1 MSLLELK
8 NISKSYISKV
18 GNFQVIDKLNLSV
31 GHNQNIFLFGPSGC
45 GKSTLLNLISGL
57 DNSDTGEI
65 YFNGNLVKNHIELL
79 RDDIGIIFQDHYLI
93 SELNIFDNIKLKS
106 NDTTKIE
113 NILDY
118 FEMTDYKLKYPN
130 QLSNGQKQRVCVA
143 RSLVNSPKLLIAD
156 EPTSYLDKENAKL
169 VIDLILNS
177 SRKFNLSTIIA
188 SHDISF
194 RPLFDKSYTL
204 EDRSIKECWYHLEIT
219 LIILFVSQI

>member
-8 NISKSYISKV
+8 NISKSYLSKV
-18 GNFQVIDKLNLSV
+18 GNFQVIKKLNLSV
-31 GHNQNIFLFGPSGC
+31 DHNQNIFLFGPSGC

-57 DNSDTGEI
+57 DNSDSGDI
-65 YFNGNLVKNHIELL
+65 YFDGKLVKNHFDLL
-79 RDDIGIIFQDHYLI
+79 KDDIGIIFQDHYLI

-106 NDTTKIE
+106 NDTRKIE
-113 NILDY
+113 KILSY
-118 FEMTDYKLKYPN
+118 FNLSQFKFKYPN

-156 EPTSYLDKENAKL
+156 EPTSYLDKENANL

-177 SRKFNLSTIIA
+177 SKKFNLSTIIA

-194 RPLFDKSYTL
+194 RPLFDKSYTI
-204 EDRSIKECWYHLEIT
+204 EDKSIKEC
-219 LIILFVSQI
+219 

>member
-8 NISKSYISKV
+8 NISKSYLSKV
-18 GNFQVIDKLNLSV
+18 GNFQVIKKLNLSV
-31 GHNQNIFLFGPSGC
+31 DHNQNIFLFGPSGC

-57 DNSDTGEI
+57 DSSDSGEI
-65 YFNGNLVKNHIELL
+65 YFDGKLVKNHFDLL
-79 RDDIGIIFQDHYLI
+79 KDDIGIIFQDHYLI

-106 NDTTKIE
+106 NDIRKIE
-113 NILDY
+113 KILSY
-118 FEMTDYKLKYPN
+118 FNLSQFKFKYPN

-177 SRKFNLSTIIA
+177 SKKFNLSTIIA

-194 RPLFDKSYTL
+194 RSLFDKSYTI
-204 EDRSIKECWYHLEIT
+204 EDKSIKEC
-219 LIILFVSQI
+219 

>member
-8 NISKSYISKV
+8 NISKSYLSKV
-18 GNFQVIDKLNLSV
+18 GNFQVINKLNLSV
-31 GHNQNIFLFGPSGC
+31 DHNQNIFLFGPSGC

-57 DNSDTGEI
+57 DNSDSGDI
-65 YFNGNLVKNHIELL
+65 YFDGKLVKNHFDLL
-79 RDDIGIIFQDHYLI
+79 KDDIGIIFQDHYLI

-106 NDTTKIE
+106 NDMRKIE
-113 NILDY
+113 KILSY
-118 FEMTDYKLKYPN
+118 FNLSQFKFKFPN

-177 SRKFNLSTIIA
+177 SKKFNLSTIIA

-194 RPLFDKSYTL
+194 RPLFDKSYTI
-204 EDRSIKECWYHLEIT
+204 EDKSIKVC
-219 LIILFVSQI
+219 

>member
-31 GHNQNIFLFGPSGC
+31 EHNQNIFLFGPSGC

-57 DNSDTGEI
+57 DNSDKGEI
-65 YFNGNLVKNHIELL
+65 YFNGNLIKNHFELL
-79 RDDIGIIFQDHYLI
+79 KDDIGIIFQDHYLI

-106 NDTTKIE
+106 NDASKIK

-118 FEMTDYKLKYPN
+118 FEMTDFKLKYPN

-143 RSLVNSPKLLIAD
+143 RSLVNNPKLLIAD

-177 SRKFNLSTIIA
+177 SKKFNLSTIIA

-204 EDRSIKECWYHLEIT
+204 ENKSIKEC
-219 LIILFVSQI
+219 

>member
-8 NISKSYISKV
+8 NVSKSYLSKV
-18 GNFQVIDKLNLSV
+18 GNFQVINKLNLSV
-31 GHNQNIFLFGPSGC
+31 DHNQNIFLFGPSGC

-57 DNSDTGEI
+57 DNLDSGDI
-65 YFNGNLVKNHIELL
+65 YFDGKLVKNHFELL
-79 RDDIGIIFQDHYLI
+79 KDDIGIIFQDHYLI
-93 SELNIFDNIKLKS
+93 SELNIFDNIKLKC
-106 NDTTKIE
+106 NDSRKIE
-113 NILDY
+113 KILSY
-118 FEMTDYKLKYPN
+118 LNLSQFKFKYPN

-177 SRKFNLSTIIA
+177 SKKFNLSTIIA

-194 RPLFDKSYTL
+194 RPLFDKSYTI
-204 EDRSIKECWYHLEIT
+204 EDKSIIEC
-219 LIILFVSQI
+219 

>member
-8 NISKSYISKV
+8 NISKSYKSKV
-18 GNFQVIDKLNLSV
+18 GNFQVIKKLNLSV
-31 GHNQNIFLFGPSGC
+31 DHNQNIFLFGPSGC

-57 DNSDTGEI
+57 DSSDFGEI
-65 YFNGNLVKNHIELL
+65 YFDGKLVKNHFDLL
-79 RDDIGIIFQDHYLI
+79 KDDIGIIFQDHYLI

-106 NDTTKIE
+106 NDTRKIE
-113 NILDY
+113 KILSY
-118 FEMTDYKLKYPN
+118 FNLSQFKFKYPN

-177 SRKFNLSTIIA
+177 SKKFNLSTIIA

-194 RPLFDKSYTL
+194 RPLFDKSYTI
-204 EDRSIKECWYHLEIT
+204 DDKSIKEC
-219 LIILFVSQI
+219 

>member
-8 NISKSYISKV
+8 NISKSYLSKV
-18 GNFQVIDKLNLSV
+18 GNFQVIKKLNLSV
-31 GHNQNIFLFGPSGC
+31 DHNQNIFLFGPSGC

-57 DNSDTGEI
+57 DSSDSGEI
-65 YFNGNLVKNHIELL
+65 HFDGKLVKNHFDLL
-79 RDDIGIIFQDHYLI
+79 KDDIGIIFQDHYLI

-106 NDTTKIE
+106 NDIRKIE
-113 NILDY
+113 KILSY
-118 FEMTDYKLKYPN
+118 FNLSQFKFKYPN

-156 EPTSYLDKENAKL
+156 EPTSYLDKENANL

-177 SRKFNLSTIIA
+177 SKKFNLSTIIA

-194 RPLFDKSYTL
+194 RPLFDKSYTI
-204 EDRSIKECWYHLEIT
+204 EDKSIKEC
-219 LIILFVSQI
+219 

>member
-18 GNFQVIDKLNLSV
+18 GSFQVIDKLNLSV
-31 GHNQNIFLFGPSGC
+31 EHNQNIFLFGPSGC

-65 YFNGNLVKNHIELL
+65 YFNGNLVKNHFELL
-79 RDDIGIIFQDHYLI
+79 KDDIGIIFQDHYLI
-93 SELNIFDNIKLKS
+93 SELNVFDNIKLKS
-106 NDTTKIE
+106 NDITKIE

-118 FEMTDYKLKYPN
+118 FEMIDLKFKYPN

-169 VIDLILNS
+169 VMDLILNS

-194 RPLFDKSYTL
+194 QPLFDKSYTL
-204 EDRSIKECWYHLEIT
+204 DNKTIKEC
-219 LIILFVSQI
+219 

>member
-8 NISKSYISKV
+8 NISKSYLSKV
-18 GNFQVIDKLNLSV
+18 GNFQVIKKLNLSV
-31 GHNQNIFLFGPSGC
+31 DHNQNIFLFGPSGC

-57 DNSDTGEI
+57 DSFDSGEI
-65 YFNGNLVKNHIELL
+65 YFDGKLVKNHFELL
-79 RDDIGIIFQDHYLI
+79 KDDIGIIFQDHYLI

-106 NDTTKIE
+106 NDKKKIE
-113 NILDY
+113 KILSY
-118 FEMTDYKLKYPN
+118 FNLSQFKFKYPN

-156 EPTSYLDKENAKL
+156 EPTSYLDKENANL

-177 SRKFNLSTIIA
+177 SKKFNLSTIIA

-194 RPLFDKSYTL
+194 RPLFDKSYTI
-204 EDRSIKECWYHLEIT
+204 EDKSIKEC
-219 LIILFVSQI
+219 

>member
-18 GNFQVIDKLNLSV
+18 GSFQVIDNLNLSV
-31 GHNQNIFLFGPSGC
+31 EQNQNIFLFGPSGC
-45 GKSTLLNLISGL
+45 GKSTLLNLITGL
-57 DNSDTGEI
+57 DNSDKGEI
-65 YFNGNLVKNHIELL
+65 YFNGNLIKNHFELL

-106 NDTTKIE
+106 NDATKIE

-118 FEMTDYKLKYPN
+118 FEMTDFKLKYPN

-143 RSLVNSPKLLIAD
+143 RSLVNNPKLLIAD

-177 SRKFNLSTIIA
+177 SKKFNLSTIIA

-194 RPLFDKSYTL
+194 RPLFDKFYTI
-204 EDRSIKECWYHLEIT
+204 DNKSIKEC
-219 LIILFVSQI
+219 

>member
-18 GNFQVIDKLNLSV
+18 GSFQVIDKLNLSV
-31 GHNQNIFLFGPSGC
+31 EHNQNIFLFGPSGC

-57 DNSDTGEI
+57 DNSDKGEI
-65 YFNGNLVKNHIELL
+65 YFNGNLIKNHFELL
-79 RDDIGIIFQDHYLI
+79 KDDIGIIFQDHYLI

-118 FEMTDYKLKYPN
+118 FEMTDFKLKYPN
-130 QLSNGQKQRVCVA
+130 QLSNGQKQRVSVA
-143 RSLVNSPKLLIAD
+143 RSLVNNPKLLIAD

-177 SRKFNLSTIIA
+177 SKKFNLSTIIA

-194 RPLFDKSYTL
+194 RPLFDKFYTI
-204 EDRSIKECWYHLEIT
+204 DNKSIKEC
-219 LIILFVSQI
+219 

>member
-18 GNFQVIDKLNLSV
+18 GSFQVIDKLNLSV
-31 GHNQNIFLFGPSGC
+31 EHNQNIFLFGPSGC

-57 DNSDTGEI
+57 DNFDTGEV
-65 YFNGNLVKNHIELL
+65 YFNGNIVKNHFELL
-79 RDDIGIIFQDHYLI
+79 KDDIGIIFQDHYLI

-106 NDTTKIE
+106 NDATKIE

-118 FEMTDYKLKYPN
+118 FEMTDFKLKYPN

-143 RSLVNSPKLLIAD
+143 RSLVNNPKLLIAD

-177 SRKFNLSTIIA
+177 SKKFNLSTIIA

-194 RPLFDKSYTL
+194 RPLFDKFYTI
-204 EDRSIKECWYHLEIT
+204 DNKSIKEC
-219 LIILFVSQI
+219 

>member
-8 NISKSYISKV
+8 NISKSYLSKV
-18 GNFQVIDKLNLSV
+18 GNFQVIKKLNLSV
-31 GHNQNIFLFGPSGC
+31 DHNQNIFLFGPSGC

-57 DNSDTGEI
+57 DSSESGEI
-65 YFNGNLVKNHIELL
+65 YFDGKLVKNHFDLL
-79 RDDIGIIFQDHYLI
+79 KDDIGIIFQDHYLI

-106 NDTTKIE
+106 NDIRKIE
-113 NILDY
+113 KILSY
-118 FEMTDYKLKYPN
+118 FNLSQFKFKYPN

-156 EPTSYLDKENAKL
+156 EPTSYLDKENANL

-177 SRKFNLSTIIA
+177 SKKFNLSTIIA

-194 RPLFDKSYTL
+194 RPLFDKSYTI
-204 EDRSIKECWYHLEIT
+204 EDKSIKEC
-219 LIILFVSQI
+219 

>member
-18 GNFQVIDKLNLSV
+18 GSFQVIDKLSLSV
-31 GHNQNIFLFGPSGC
+31 EHNQNIFLFGPSGC
-45 GKSTLLNLISGL
+45 GKSTLLNLITGL
-57 DNSDTGEI
+57 DNSDKGEI
-65 YFNGNLVKNHIELL
+65 YFNGNLIKNHFELL
-79 RDDIGIIFQDHYLI
+79 KDDIGIIFQDHYLI

-106 NDTTKIE
+106 NDITKIE

-118 FEMTDYKLKYPN
+118 FEMTDFKLKYPN

-143 RSLVNSPKLLIAD
+143 RSLVNNPKLLIAD

-177 SRKFNLSTIIA
+177 SKKFNLSTIIA

-194 RPLFDKSYTL
+194 RPLFDKFYTI
-204 EDRSIKECWYHLEIT
+204 DNKSIKEC
-219 LIILFVSQI
+219 